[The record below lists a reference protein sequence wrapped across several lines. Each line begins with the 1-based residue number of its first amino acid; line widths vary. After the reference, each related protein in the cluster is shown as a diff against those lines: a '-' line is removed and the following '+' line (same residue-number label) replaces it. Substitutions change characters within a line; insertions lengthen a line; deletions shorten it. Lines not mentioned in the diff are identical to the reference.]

1 MLGPRLGCIVYL
13 QVPCSRI
20 LIPFTDFL
28 VLSSRTSDCASSVV
42 TLFIYG
48 YVHSQKS
55 TGKLRGRVPIS
66 AVMSPYTGS
75 NGTVSN
81 FSAVRGC
88 ITLHCCTALDE
99 VSCSTG
105 RHGDVVCSST

>member
-1 MLGPRLGCIVYL
+1 M
-13 QVPCSRI
+13 
-20 LIPFTDFL
+20 
-28 VLSSRTSDCASSVV
+28 
-42 TLFIYG
+42 
-48 YVHSQKS
+48 
-55 TGKLRGRVPIS
+55 GKLRGRVPIS

-99 VSCSTG
+99 VSCCTG
-105 RHGDVVCSST
+105 RHGDVVCPVLNLPEVVVHINSVTIQSVVGGKPNCVGV